1 MPLTNCWPSRRRRRS
16 LAMRSRDAVTRG
28 RCDGVTLSDVI
39 GRRRFGGVFQARVGV
54 GHFALAKAMDQLAP
68 HSEL

>member
-1 MPLTNCWPSRRRRRS
+1 
-16 LAMRSRDAVTRG
+16 MRSRDAVTRG

-54 GHFALAKAMDQLAP
+54 GHFALAKGLDQLAP